1 MGLIA
6 LSQSVPEFQF
16 TIQINDNAG
25 NKDSVII
32 GYDPMA
38 TDSIDASFGET
49 LIPYTTPFDSVFEAR
64 AWVHN
69 PTATWEGYTK
79 KQITD
84 KYQFLNPCITSSGG
98 HIQVIVFVRAKRKNF
113 PLTVKYNHSLF
124 VPNSCHDSTL
134 LQWYFEDVHPE
145 DGPYHLLR
153 DFSAGS
159 ITLNYSTM
167 YMSRYYRMD
176 FETLN
181 CYNSL
186 GGVVTDTVYVW
197 KFIMAGYD
205 YYRYLYL
212 ASNVQD
218 QSIPQL
224 SALVYPNPAR
234 NEVRVS
240 IPEPAWCS
248 VVDVS
253 GKVVQNVYLQSGSNV
268 LDVSNVPKG
277 LYLLRLQGKNKFYQ
291 QKLVIE

>member
-38 TDSIDASFGET
+38 TDTIDTSFGEVF
-49 LIPYTTPFDSVFEAR
+49 IPYSTPFDSVFGAR
-64 AWVHN
+64 ALTPSYYPPEV
-69 PTATWEGYTK
+69 ADGFTK
-79 KQITD
+79 KQIAN
-84 KYQFLNPCITSSGG
+84 KYTLMDPCITSGG
-98 HIQVIVFVRAKRKNF
+98 GKVRVVVLVRAKRKNF

-234 NEVRVS
+234 DEVRVS

-268 LDVSNVPKG
+268 LDVSNVP
-277 LYLLRLQGKNKFYQ
+277 
-291 QKLVIE
+291 